1 MTAQDGPKTP
11 PQALQIVTQSS
22 RETVVRGKVAYG
34 SPQRSP
40 EGAQEASTG
49 PQGAPK
55 KVSWGPQEALQG
67 VSSAKKMRGRGRVRR
82 TGRRRGR
89 GICMMREG
97 KGRKWKA
104 LSDRRRRKRQ
114 QGVIAFFNYVHIS
127 HSACM
132 LNLKDQG
139 AWREAPMQSCIY
151 IYICLYIIYGH
162 T

>member
-40 EGAQEASTG
+40 EGAQEASRG

-67 VSSAKKMRGRGRVRR
+67 VASAKKKNEEGGEGFAGRGDDEE
-82 TGRRRGR
+82 
-89 GICMMREG
+89 EG
-97 KGRKWKA
+97 
-104 LSDRRRRKRQ
+104 D
-114 QGVIAFFNYVHIS
+114 
-127 HSACM
+127 
-132 LNLKDQG
+132 
-139 AWREAPMQSCIY
+139 E
-151 IYICLYIIYGH
+151 
-162 T
+162 